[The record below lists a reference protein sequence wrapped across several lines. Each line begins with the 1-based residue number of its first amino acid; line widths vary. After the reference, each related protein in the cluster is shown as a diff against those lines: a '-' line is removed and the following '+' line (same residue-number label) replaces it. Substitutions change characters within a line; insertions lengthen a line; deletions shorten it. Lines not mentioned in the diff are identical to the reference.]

1 MLVKFVFPDS
11 ELSYDINPFFHFR
24 SRQSALASLK
34 SGNKKTALKHAREL
48 KITTESRK
56 KVASLLNRV
65 EEVLNA
71 IADAESTK
79 TVTYCYGPSPPL
91 EDIVLFELSILGFLS
106 KFLKRVC

>member
-1 MLVKFVFPDS
+1 MLVKSVLPDS
-11 ELSYDINPFFHFR
+11 SFYKIKPIFHCR
-24 SRQSALASLK
+24 LKQSALASLK

-48 KITTESRK
+48 KITTESRE

-79 TVTYCYGPSPPL
+79 TVGYHLQFSSVISGRCSAHTFAS
-91 EDIVLFELSILGFLS
+91 
-106 KFLKRVC
+106 LKMTGVGKRLA